1 MLKLKIYL
9 FFTICS
15 ICAAYSQN
23 FSISGKILNSRTKAP
38 IGYATVALSDDGF
51 WDTTDEDG
59 NFNIENVP
67 AGKSMIIIHCFG
79 FETKQAEIIIDKNI
93 LNYNVLLNEKSLA
106 LKEVVVTSKGGK
118 QMANSYVIDRVALDH
133 MQMISVADISSLLPG
148 GKTTNNSKMAYLSP
162 QRLFVNG
169 ESGEKGNASF
179 GVAVEVD
186 GVRLSNNSGRE
197 FDTSGKVD
205 IGGADIRNITSSNIE
220 SVEVITGIPSVEYGD
235 LTNGMVKINT
245 RKGKSP
251 LVVDMATKPNTKQI
265 AVSKGVDLD
274 KNKGILNLSYEYTN
288 SIANLASPHTS
299 YDRNGLSLNYLNV
312 FNRSNNQ
319 PITLNIGLSGNLG
332 GYDSKSDPD
341 LYVNT
346 YTKQR
351 DYALR
356 SNVSLKWL
364 LKKSWITNIEF
375 FGTIDYSDKL
385 RTVSDTKSSSSS
397 TVSIRA
403 KEKGYHVGQT
413 YKENPNADIILIS
426 PGYWYELSYL
436 DSKPLTVS
444 GKIKADWI
452 RKFGE
457 VNNKT
462 LIGGEFSKS
471 NNKGKGKYYA
481 DPSLTPTWR
490 EYRYDKEPA
499 LYNYALYAEDR
510 VTIPVNESTIE
521 IMAGLRSDITSINGS
536 EYGTV
541 NSFSPRFN
549 AKYILWEKRY
559 DRPVRDLNFRLG
571 WGKAV
576 KLPSFA
582 ALYPLPSYI
591 DILTFAP
598 GTTSAGDTY
607 YAYYTLPSKRIY
619 NKDLKWQ
626 YNTQRSIGL
635 DMNIKGVKVT
645 LNASYD
651 KTFNPY
657 INTAVYDTFSYKFS
671 DQKNL
676 ENSKIPISDRI
687 YNVDKNTGIVTV
699 TDKTGT
705 HATETLDYTIRKRFQ
720 GNSMYINGSPVTR
733 KTLSWIVDF
742 GKIQALQTSL
752 RWDGSYY
759 YYKNIEETLVQGT
772 SARNIEGEDTK
783 FIGYYVGDNNRVTN
797 GQKTKSLNTNLTL
810 TTHLPALKMIISLRI
825 ETSLYKY
832 GQDLSQYKG
841 KALAFNIDDKSD
853 FFPSGNKNN
862 IYAGNSYTAV
872 YPLYYS
878 TYDDPNTKI
887 PFAEKFLWAKD
898 NDKELYNQ
906 LCKLVNKDTFL
917 RRFSPEKVS
926 AYYSANLNVT
936 KEIGRFASVSFNAIN
951 FLNTLQKV
959 HDSKWDN
966 DVNLFN
972 AYAPSFYYGMSLRI
986 KL

>member
-67 AGKSMIIIHCFG
+67 AGKSLIIIHCFG

-346 YTKQR
+346 
-351 DYALR
+351 
-356 SNVSLKWL
+356 
-364 LKKSWITNIEF
+364 
-375 FGTIDYSDKL
+375 
-385 RTVSDTKSSSSS
+385 
-397 TVSIRA
+397 
-403 KEKGYHVGQT
+403 
-413 YKENPNADIILIS
+413 
-426 PGYWYELSYL
+426 
-436 DSKPLTVS
+436 
-444 GKIKADWI
+444 
-452 RKFGE
+452 
-457 VNNKT
+457 
-462 LIGGEFSKS
+462 
-471 NNKGKGKYYA
+471 
-481 DPSLTPTWR
+481 
-490 EYRYDKEPA
+490 
-499 LYNYALYAEDR
+499 
-510 VTIPVNESTIE
+510 
-521 IMAGLRSDITSINGS
+521 
-536 EYGTV
+536 
-541 NSFSPRFN
+541 
-549 AKYILWEKRY
+549 
-559 DRPVRDLNFRLG
+559 
-571 WGKAV
+571 
-576 KLPSFA
+576 
-582 ALYPLPSYI
+582 
-591 DILTFAP
+591 
-598 GTTSAGDTY
+598 
-607 YAYYTLPSKRIY
+607 
-619 NKDLKWQ
+619 
-626 YNTQRSIGL
+626 
-635 DMNIKGVKVT
+635 
-645 LNASYD
+645 
-651 KTFNPY
+651 
-657 INTAVYDTFSYKFS
+657 
-671 DQKNL
+671 
-676 ENSKIPISDRI
+676 
-687 YNVDKNTGIVTV
+687 
-699 TDKTGT
+699 
-705 HATETLDYTIRKRFQ
+705 
-720 GNSMYINGSPVTR
+720 
-733 KTLSWIVDF
+733 
-742 GKIQALQTSL
+742 
-752 RWDGSYY
+752 
-759 YYKNIEETLVQGT
+759 
-772 SARNIEGEDTK
+772 
-783 FIGYYVGDNNRVTN
+783 
-797 GQKTKSLNTNLTL
+797 
-810 TTHLPALKMIISLRI
+810 
-825 ETSLYKY
+825 
-832 GQDLSQYKG
+832 
-841 KALAFNIDDKSD
+841 
-853 FFPSGNKNN
+853 
-862 IYAGNSYTAV
+862 
-872 YPLYYS
+872 
-878 TYDDPNTKI
+878 
-887 PFAEKFLWAKD
+887 
-898 NDKELYNQ
+898 
-906 LCKLVNKDTFL
+906 
-917 RRFSPEKVS
+917 
-926 AYYSANLNVT
+926 
-936 KEIGRFASVSFNAIN
+936 
-951 FLNTLQKV
+951 
-959 HDSKWDN
+959 
-966 DVNLFN
+966 
-972 AYAPSFYYGMSLRI
+972 
-986 KL
+986 